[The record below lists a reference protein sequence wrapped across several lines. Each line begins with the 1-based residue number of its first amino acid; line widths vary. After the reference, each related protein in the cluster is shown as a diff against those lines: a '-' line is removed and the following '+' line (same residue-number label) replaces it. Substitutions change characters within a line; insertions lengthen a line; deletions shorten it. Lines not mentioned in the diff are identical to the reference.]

1 MIARLNLLFRLA
13 LTTFAIF
20 IIQKPLFMLYNQA
33 IYPQLSISE
42 IYDVMVHAI
51 PLDLTMTG
59 YLVVF
64 PWLLI
69 TLSFFIKHQRA
80 LHFVFS
86 YLLPV
91 YLALIAA
98 IITIIFVSDTALYEF
113 WKFKIDATVF
123 NYIDKPAEAMA
134 SVSLPYLLV
143 YFGLNIVLSALT
155 AWIYIK
161 VSNSIKI
168 ERTERLWHSTIMMP
182 IAALIF
188 IAIRGG
194 FGSGTACVANVYFS
208 KVQFFNHS
216 AVNPCFNLF
225 YSYSHSKNFAEEF
238 RYMDSDDCETIVKE
252 IYPTKD
258 NTSNADTEILLT
270 KEKPNILLVIWE
282 GCGSQAVKYLGG
294 EDITP
299 GLCEIADDG
308 ILFNNCYSNSF
319 RTDRGLLCILT
330 GWLGLPSASLMK
342 MPEKYTKLPGLA
354 NSLRKE
360 GYSTEFWYG
369 GDISFTNMG
378 GFALDNGFEK
388 TISDKDFDLKDRR
401 YSKWGVVDGV
411 LFDRLTDD
419 IINDKSKQTSPW
431 FTTVLT
437 LSSHEPWEVPFK
449 KFDSKQKNAFAYTD
463 KVIKQGIDQLKET
476 ALWDN
481 TLVVIVSDHGYL
493 FDQTSPQKEA
503 ELIHIPLIL
512 TGGAIKNHGTQY
524 DMIMNQSDIPATL
537 LAQLGLSHDEF
548 LFSRDILNK
557 EYKYPTALNTSISI
571 YSFVDST
578 GVTTYDFAGETR
590 IYESEPDNSDTRT
603 NKGKA
608 VLQYLYDQTEAL

>member
-1 MIARLNLLFRLA
+1 MIARLKLLFRLA

-59 YLVVF
+59 YLVVI

-69 TLSFFIKHQRA
+69 TLSFFIKQQRA
-80 LHFVFS
+80 LHFVFR

-91 YLALIAA
+91 YLVLIAV

-161 VSNSIKI
+161 VSNSISI

-252 IYPTKD
+252 IFPTKD

-282 GCGSQAVKYLGG
+282 AVV
-294 EDITP
+294 
-299 GLCEIADDG
+299 
-308 ILFNNCYSNSF
+308 
-319 RTDRGLLCILT
+319 
-330 GWLGLPSASLMK
+330 
-342 MPEKYTKLPGLA
+342 
-354 NSLRKE
+354 RK
-360 GYSTEFWYG
+360 
-369 GDISFTNMG
+369 
-378 GFALDNGFEK
+378 
-388 TISDKDFDLKDRR
+388 
-401 YSKWGVVDGV
+401 
-411 LFDRLTDD
+411 
-419 IINDKSKQTSPW
+419 Q
-431 FTTVLT
+431 
-437 LSSHEPWEVPFK
+437 
-449 KFDSKQKNAFAYTD
+449 
-463 KVIKQGIDQLKET
+463 
-476 ALWDN
+476 
-481 TLVVIVSDHGYL
+481 
-493 FDQTSPQKEA
+493 
-503 ELIHIPLIL
+503 
-512 TGGAIKNHGTQY
+512 
-524 DMIMNQSDIPATL
+524 
-537 LAQLGLSHDEF
+537 
-548 LFSRDILNK
+548 
-557 EYKYPTALNTSISI
+557 
-571 YSFVDST
+571 
-578 GVTTYDFAGETR
+578 
-590 IYESEPDNSDTRT
+590 
-603 NKGKA
+603 
-608 VLQYLYDQTEAL
+608 